1 MPEVILHHYETS
13 PFGTAMRLALG
24 LKGIRWK
31 SVEAPMI
38 APKPDLSALT
48 GGYERIPV
56 LQIGADIYCDTDCI
70 TDALEIFK
78 PEPSLYPGPSGA
90 AGKMIA
96 LWSGNSWFMPAVGTA
111 LGTNPSVVPE
121 EFWND
126 RAKRFGMNPKT
137 FLPAV
142 PHLTAQFHAGAA
154 LLANALSDGR
164 KFIGGDQAGHAD
176 FALYV
181 NVQFIRFAGILADDF
196 GSPISDWYSRVEEIG
211 YGEFEEWDPAKA
223 ISHARA
229 CEPIG
234 DCTFVE
240 GSGFELG
247 QIVKI
252 KTDSPD
258 PATIAGELV
267 GFNDRR
273 VTIARTNDTAGK
285 LHVHFPRLGQIL
297 TPAENP

>member
-24 LKGIRWK
+24 LKGISWK

-70 TDALEIFK
+70 TDALEAYK
-78 PEPSLYPGPSGA
+78 PEPSLYPAPLGRSG
-90 AGKMIA
+90 KLIA
-96 LWSGNSWFMPAVGTA
+96 LWSGSSWFMPAVGTA
-111 LGTNPSVVPE
+111 LGTDPSVVSE

-126 RAKRFGMNPKT
+126 RKTRFGMNPKT

-154 LLANALSDGR
+154 KLETALADGR
-164 KFIGGDQAGHAD
+164 DFIGGDCAGHAD
-176 FALYV
+176 FALWV
-181 NVQFIRFAGILADDF
+181 NIHFVRFAGIVAADF
-196 GSPISDWYSRVEEIG
+196 AHVIEAWYGRVEAIG
-211 YGEFEEWDPAKA
+211 HGSFEEWIGEQAIEHAKQNDP
-223 ISHARA
+223 INGCSV
-229 CEPIG
+229 PT
-234 DCTFVE
+234 D
-240 GSGFELG
+240 SGFSEG
-247 QIVKI
+247 QQVAI

-258 PATIAGELV
+258 PAIVTGTLV
-267 GFNDRR
+267 GLDDSR
-273 VTIARTNDTAGK
+273 ISISRTSDATGEV
-285 LHVHFPRLGQIL
+285 HVHFPRLGQVL
-297 TPAENP
+297 MPA

>member
-1 MPEVILHHYETS
+1 MPEVILHHYDTS
-13 PFGTAMRLALG
+13 PFGTAIRLALG

-70 TDALEIFK
+70 TDALEIFR
-78 PEPSLYPGPSGA
+78 PEPSLYPQPTGA
-90 AGKMIA
+90 VGKMIA

-111 LGTNPSVVPE
+111 LGTDPNVVSE
-121 EFWND
+121 EFWSD
-126 RAKRFGMNPKT
+126 RAKRFGMNPKS

-154 LLANALSDGR
+154 LLSKALADGR
-164 KFIGGDQAGHAD
+164 KFVGGDQAGHAD

-181 NVQFIRFAGILADDF
+181 NIQFVRFANISASDF
-196 GSPISDWYSRVEEIG
+196 GSLIADWCARVEAIG
-211 YGEFEEWDPAKA
+211 YGDFEAWDSEAA
-223 ISHARA
+223 IAHARS
-229 CEPIG
+229 CNPIE
-234 DCTFVE
+234 DCPFVE

-247 QIVKI
+247 QMVKI

-258 PATIAGELV
+258 PATITGSLI
-267 GFNDRR
+267 GFDDRR
-273 VTIARTNDTAGK
+273 ITISRTSDTTGK

-297 TPAENP
+297 SPA